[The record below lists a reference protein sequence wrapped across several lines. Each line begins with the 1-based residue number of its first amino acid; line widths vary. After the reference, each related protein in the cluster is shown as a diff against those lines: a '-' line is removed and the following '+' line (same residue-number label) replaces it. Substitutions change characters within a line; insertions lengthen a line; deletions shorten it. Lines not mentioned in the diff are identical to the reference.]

1 MRLDPLREVARLS
14 EFQPR
19 RLGRF
24 RERWSHCCPSSR
36 WPEPVLLREAN
47 LLQPQTIPKFV
58 RLLSSLMRTGIGHAR
73 RLGSEGMLDSGWQ
86 KVLGQVSRIAPTEM
100 EHAVFDE
107 RT

>member
-1 MRLDPLREVARLS
+1 
-14 EFQPR
+14 
-19 RLGRF
+19 
-24 RERWSHCCPSSR
+24 
-36 WPEPVLLREAN
+36 
-47 LLQPQTIPKFV
+47 
-58 RLLSSLMRTGIGHAR
+58 MRTGIGHAR

>member
-14 EFQPR
+14 EFQARRFGRPR
-19 RLGRF
+19 EHWL
-24 RERWSHCCPSSR
+24 HCCPSSR

-58 RLLSSLMRTGIGHAR
+58 QLLSRLMRTGIGHAR
-73 RLGSEGMLDSGWQ
+73 LLGSEGMLDSGRQ
-86 KVLGQVSRIAPTEM
+86 KVLGQVRLSAPTEM